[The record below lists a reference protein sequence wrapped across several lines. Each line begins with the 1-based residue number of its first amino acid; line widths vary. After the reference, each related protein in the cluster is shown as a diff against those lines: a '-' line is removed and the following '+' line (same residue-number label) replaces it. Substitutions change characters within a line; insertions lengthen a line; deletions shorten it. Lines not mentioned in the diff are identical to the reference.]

1 MVAKPLVIDGANN
14 MKLNHFPLVLPA
26 LAILLAGCGGDGL
39 KDVSGTVSLKGKA
52 VPKGMVWFDP
62 ASSHPA
68 KPVQGYAFI
77 EEGKFDSK
85 SKGRGVAK
93 GPYLVR
99 VEAFDGKSSSE
110 FPYGKQLSTQ
120 SLETNLEIPAD
131 GNPLAI
137 SFK

>member
-1 MVAKPLVIDGANN
+1 MAAKPLLTDGARN
-14 MKLNHFPLVLPA
+14 MKISHSLLVVSAFGLF
-26 LAILLAGCGGDGL
+26 LAGCGGDGL

-85 SKGRGVAK
+85 TKGRGVAK

-131 GNPLAI
+131 GNPLTI